1 MIIGDTTLR
10 IELEEPSASGQSS
23 TVESAEHK
31 KPSTQLLSITL
42 KDGVYR
48 ARLESGTLRSI
59 DTGKLRVEIASL
71 HHPGK
76 PPAIIMSM
84 RGMDSLASGCIGAI
98 AQLSTD
104 LEQVGGAL
112 VLYNLPKEITKMLRK
127 TKLDRLVLTAKN
139 NQQAR
144 KKVLAAKKKLSGLPN
159 QRAA

>member
-1 MIIGDTTLR
+1 VIIGDTTLR